1 MFVLS
6 IFLRRYRLDVSCGSW
21 ILSGHAWFTCFF
33 SCYTRICRWIAST
46 ADLWFYA
53 VLSRA
58 VLVRQVVTWERLAT
72 TWKGFFIFS
81 RCITDSN
88 GFQRIPTVIH
98 TYVYTIRVYIYI
110 HTSVATRTFWQLRIS
125 QGRMQNRWE
134 LLDDNT
140 VESCVRITQLSEAW
154 SKKGLKAD
162 RKSGTNTWQTSMKE
176 TQAIELCIFFII
188 STFQEL
194 LTPGSGRFHD
204 LKSMEAWPLYR
215 FVWNPFL
222 LTKWCKK
229 GEQCRGF
236 RGESYPITK
245 AGSHGG
251 LKSFRRF
258 AKFVIFFCVF
268 FVQQKPQ
275 NWRRCLRSW
284 RIPFRSF
291 LIMWVSMR
299 SFLMRCH
306 WKSHPM
312 VFTESIQSTHSSV
325 IVIPSCEHVSCHLHT
340 SYCRTFTNQDEGKRA
355 ILSIL
360 SAVWFLKAS
369 DLTISMIWRC
379 FVDNKKRLLG
389 FHLL

>member
-6 IFLRRYRLDVSCGSW
+6 IFLRRYRLDVSCDSW

-88 GFQRIPTVIH
+88 GFQRLYIRM
-98 TYVYTIRVYIYI
+98 YTPYVYIYI
-110 HTSVATRTFWQLRIS
+110 YTSVATRTFWQLRIS

-154 SKKGLKAD
+154 SKKGVKAD
-162 RKSGTNTWQTSMKE
+162 RTSGTNTWQTSIKE

-204 LKSMEAWPLYR
+204 LKSMEAWLLYR

-229 GEQCRGF
+229 GEQCRSF

-245 AGSHGG
+245 AGSRGG

-268 FVQQKPQ
+268 FVQQKTTELKEMLEELKDSFSELSDNVGIYAQLSHEVPLKKSPHGFHRIHPIHPFIRHCHPIVWTRIMSSSYVLLPDFHQ
-275 NWRRCLRSW
+275 SGWR
-284 RIPFRSF
+284 
-291 LIMWVSMR
+291 
-299 SFLMRCH
+299 
-306 WKSHPM
+306 
-312 VFTESIQSTHSSV
+312 Q
-325 IVIPSCEHVSCHLHT
+325 T
-340 SYCRTFTNQDEGKRA
+340 SYPLNPVGRVVSQGKRPDN
-355 ILSIL
+355 
-360 SAVWFLKAS
+360 FN
-369 DLTISMIWRC
+369 DLEMFR
-379 FVDNKKRLLG
+379 R
-389 FHLL
+389 

>member
-1 MFVLS
+1 MPLNCFDSGPLVLCRPFAGGIS
-6 IFLRRYRLDVSCGSW
+6 STSCDVRKTCNNLEGIF
-21 ILSGHAWFTCFF
+21 H
-33 SCYTRICRWIAST
+33 
-46 ADLWFYA
+46 
-53 VLSRA
+53 
-58 VLVRQVVTWERLAT
+58 
-72 TWKGFFIFS
+72 IFKMY
-81 RCITDSN
+81 N

-110 HTSVATRTFWQLRIS
+110 YTSVATRTFWQLRIS

-154 SKKGLKAD
+154 SKKGVKAD
-162 RKSGTNTWQTSMKE
+162 RKSGTNTWQTSIKE

-188 STFQEL
+188 SKFQEL

-215 FVWNPFL
+215 FVWNPIFSQNDAKKVSNVAAFVENHIQSPKLAPMEAWKVSEDLQNLWYFSVCFL
-222 LTKWCKK
+222 
-229 GEQCRGF
+229 
-236 RGESYPITK
+236 SNN
-245 AGSHGG
+245 
-251 LKSFRRF
+251 
-258 AKFVIFFCVF
+258 
-268 FVQQKPQ
+268 KPQ

-379 FVDNKKRLLG
+379 FVDNKKCLLG

>member
-1 MFVLS
+1 MPLNCFDSGPLVLCRPFAGGIS
-6 IFLRRYRLDVSCGSW
+6 STSCDVRKTCNNLEVIF
-21 ILSGHAWFTCFF
+21 H
-33 SCYTRICRWIAST
+33 
-46 ADLWFYA
+46 
-53 VLSRA
+53 
-58 VLVRQVVTWERLAT
+58 
-72 TWKGFFIFS
+72 IFKMY
-81 RCITDSN
+81 N

-98 TYVYTIRVYIYI
+98 NTYVYTIRVYIYI

-154 SKKGLKAD
+154 SKKGVKAD
-162 RKSGTNTWQTSMKE
+162 RKSGTNTWQTSIKE

-215 FVWNPFL
+215 FVWNPFF

-229 GEQCRGF
+229 GEQCRSF

-258 AKFVIFFCVF
+258 AKFVIFVCVF
-268 FVQQKPQ
+268 FVQQKTTQLKEMLEELKDSFSELSDHVGIYAQLSHEVPLKKSPHGFHRIHPIHPFIRHCHPIVWTRIMSSSYVLLPDFHQ
-275 NWRRCLRSW
+275 SGWR
-284 RIPFRSF
+284 
-291 LIMWVSMR
+291 
-299 SFLMRCH
+299 
-306 WKSHPM
+306 
-312 VFTESIQSTHSSV
+312 Q
-325 IVIPSCEHVSCHLHT
+325 T
-340 SYCRTFTNQDEGKRA
+340 SYPLNPVGRVVSQGKRPDN
-355 ILSIL
+355 
-360 SAVWFLKAS
+360 FN
-369 DLTISMIWRC
+369 DLEMFR
-379 FVDNKKRLLG
+379 R
-389 FHLL
+389 

>member
-1 MFVLS
+1 MLHFVLMYRKIIVQVS
-6 IFLRRYRLDVSCGSW
+6 DCCRKWRNGCDGILNVRGEIKSARGTSEEEEGDEQRRKEEEGGGGEDRRRDGRRRRGGGGGQEETEGGGGGGGREERRRDERRRGGRGGGTPKDVIRTESGE
-21 ILSGHAWFTCFF
+21 LS
-33 SCYTRICRWIAST
+33 
-46 ADLWFYA
+46 
-53 VLSRA
+53 
-58 VLVRQVVTWERLAT
+58 
-72 TWKGFFIFS
+72 
-81 RCITDSN
+81 
-88 GFQRIPTVIH
+88 
-98 TYVYTIRVYIYI
+98 
-110 HTSVATRTFWQLRIS
+110 
-125 QGRMQNRWE
+125 
-134 LLDDNT
+134 
-140 VESCVRITQLSEAW
+140 QLSEAW
-154 SKKGLKAD
+154 SKKGLNAD
-162 RKSGTNTWQTSMKE
+162 RTSGTNTWQTSIKE

-229 GEQCRGF
+229 V
-236 RGESYPITK
+236 SNV
-245 AGSHGG
+245 A
-251 LKSFRRF
+251 
-258 AKFVIFFCVF
+258 AFVENHIQSPKLAPVEAWKVSEDLQNLWYFSVCFLSNR
-268 FVQQKPQ
+268 KPQ

-325 IVIPSCEHVSCHLHT
+325 IVIPSCEHLSCHLHT

>member
-6 IFLRRYRLDVSCGSW
+6 IFLRRYLLDVSCDSW

-88 GFQRIPTVIH
+88 GFQRLYIRM
-98 TYVYTIRVYIYI
+98 YTLYIY
-110 HTSVATRTFWQLRIS
+110 TSVATRTFWQLRIS

-134 LLDDNT
+134 LLDDST

-154 SKKGLKAD
+154 SKKGVKAD
-162 RKSGTNTWQTSMKE
+162 RKSGTNTWQTSMEE

-188 STFQEL
+188 SKFQEL

-215 FVWNPFL
+215 FVWNPFF

-229 GEQCRGF
+229 GEQCRSF

-258 AKFVIFFCVF
+258 AKFVIFVCVF
-268 FVQQKPQ
+268 FVQQKTTQLKEMLEELKDSFSELSDNVGIYAQLSHEVPLKKSPHGFHRIHPIHPFIRHCHPIVWTRIMSSSYVLLPDFHQ
-275 NWRRCLRSW
+275 SGWR
-284 RIPFRSF
+284 
-291 LIMWVSMR
+291 
-299 SFLMRCH
+299 
-306 WKSHPM
+306 
-312 VFTESIQSTHSSV
+312 Q
-325 IVIPSCEHVSCHLHT
+325 T
-340 SYCRTFTNQDEGKRA
+340 SYPLNPVGRVVSQGKRPDN
-355 ILSIL
+355 
-360 SAVWFLKAS
+360 FN
-369 DLTISMIWRC
+369 DLEMFR
-379 FVDNKKRLLG
+379 R
-389 FHLL
+389 